1 MITPHP
7 DGALLQVRVSAG
19 AARERLIGRH
29 GDALKLSV
37 CAAPTKGKANDAV
50 CRLVAAALDLP
61 ASAVTVL
68 RGATARDKT
77 LLVAGVE
84 PTALAQRLNR
94 ILVR

>member
-7 DGALLQVRVSAG
+7 DGALLQIKVSAG

-37 CAAPTKGKANDAV
+37 RAAPTKSKANDAV